1 MPLARRAL
9 PALAVAIVLMGA
21 ALAVTAWLTHAG
33 VMSASDALVRGQ
45 ADVFQRDLRNRLIT
59 FGDPLGDEAL
69 AELLDDHQ
77 ADGLRFVAALGPRGQ
92 VVAKA
97 GAPGEADSARAWAAQ
112 ASDSVERVGERVRVI
127 FRGPPRHGARRAF
140 FHRRAEDR
148 QLVEGQW
155 PQALLVEFE
164 PVQAEA
170 LRTSARRTL
179 GVGAVAA
186 GTLLLLALGL
196 VRWSMRAAAVERE
209 RERERRLAN
218 LGQLSAVL
226 AHEIRNPL
234 ASLKGNAQ
242 LLAAML
248 PEGERPRA
256 KAERVVGEA
265 LRLEGL
271 TNDLLEFARD
281 GELHLESV
289 DPATL
294 LVDSA
299 VRISP
304 AIHVVTDGAP
314 RAWQLD
320 PRRVGQVLDNL
331 LDNAVQA
338 GEPVTASVKEEGG
351 RLVYEVRDA
360 GPGVPE
366 VDRARL
372 FDPFFTT
379 RTRGTGLGLAVVKR
393 VVELHRGSVAVE
405 DAPGG
410 GACFRVALPRA

>member
-9 PALAVAIVLMGA
+9 LALAVAIVLMGA
-21 ALAVTAWLTHAG
+21 ALAVTAWSTHAG

-45 ADVFQRDLRNRLIT
+45 ADVFQRDLRNRLVT
-59 FGDPLGDEAL
+59 LGGPLDDEAL

-77 ADGLRFVAALGPRGQ
+77 ADGLRFVATLGPRGQ
-92 VVAKA
+92 VVAQA
-97 GAPGEADSARAWAAQ
+97 GAPGEADSAPAWAGQ

-140 FHRRAEDR
+140 HRRPDDR
-148 QLVEGQW
+148 QAIEEQW
-155 PQALLVEFE
+155 PQALLIEFE

-196 VRWSMRAAAVERE
+196 VRWSMRAAAVEQE
-209 RERERRLAN
+209 RERERRLAS

-281 GELHLESV
+281 GELHLEPV

-294 LVDSA
+294 LTESA
-299 VRISP
+299 TRVSP
-304 AIHVVTDGAP
+304 AIRVVTDGAP

-320 PRRVGQVLDNL
+320 PRRVGQVLANL

-338 GEPVTASVKEEGG
+338 GAPVTASVQEEGG
-351 RLVYEVRDA
+351 RLVYEVSDA

-366 VDRARL
+366 ADRARL
-372 FDPFFTT
+372 FEPFFTT
-379 RTRGTGLGLAVVKR
+379 RTHGTGLGLAVVKR
-393 VVELHRGSVAVE
+393 VVELHRGTITVE